1 MALTSPVTRRWR
13 EKHGWKLRSDLGE
26 EGYFV
31 YPKDSLRATVEHF
44 MYPDFEG
51 DVDPVVRELMK
62 SVRERPEGVSTH
74 VHGPK
79 GQLTIRLNLTV

>member
-1 MALTSPVTRRWR
+1 M
-13 EKHGWKLRSDLGE
+13 
-26 EGYFV
+26 
-31 YPKDSLRATVEHF
+31 EHF
-44 MYPDFEG
+44 MNPDFEG

-62 SVRERPEGVSTH
+62 SVRERPEGVTTH